1 MIKNRIDM
9 PNRILMFLV
18 LCLGYQTVASQD
30 LVDCTYLLADAKEA
44 YEGGMVELVPELLLD
59 CIESNG
65 LSGESRKEAYKLVL
79 NSYIFDYLTVE
90 ADSLMD
96 DFIREYPEYRAENS
110 DPQEF
115 VFLLN
120 SHLRALGIDPDQLP
134 GDTVVETDSPSDPK
148 EQKFFAR
155 ESGVAGNSMGF
166 KVGGSLSIPRT
177 VEAYSVGDPAE
188 DDGHFGPLP
197 GTLAGAEVNLLL
209 NRRVEASIGLLYSM
223 TRLSYTSAPLSFTS
237 YRYVEAQH
245 QLVLPL
251 TVIYKLNP
259 DTRNISYYL
268 RGGVAPGYLF
278 YASGKGTRS
287 VEGSQEDVSVEK
299 TDITESR
306 SPFNLNILAGGGIR
320 IPIKRAFI
328 YVEGSLNYSVL
339 LVNRDENRYLNND
352 ITWLLYHA
360 DSDFRVHQFSI
371 CAGICWDLTKQ

>member
-1 MIKNRIDM
+1 MIKNRLNM
-9 PNRILMFLV
+9 PYRILVFLV

-44 YEGGMVELVPELLLD
+44 YEAGMVELVPELLLD

-79 NSYIFDYLTVE
+79 NSYLFDYLTVE

-96 DFIREYPEYRAENS
+96 NFIREYPEYRAENS

-120 SHLRALGIDPDQLP
+120 AHLRDLGIDPDQLP
-134 GDTVVETDSPSDPK
+134 GETVVEADSSP
-148 EQKFFAR
+148 ERRERGFFAKGA
-155 ESGVAGNSMGF
+155 GVAGNSMGF

-177 VEAYSVGDPAE
+177 VEAYSVGNPAE

-197 GTLAGAEVNLLL
+197 GTLAGAEINLVL
-209 NRRVEASIGLLYSM
+209 NRRVEASIGVLYSM
-223 TRLSYTSAPLSFTS
+223 TRLSYTSSPLSFTS

-259 DTRNISYYL
+259 DNSNISYYL
-268 RGGVAPGYLF
+268 RGGVVPGYLF
-278 YASGKGTRS
+278 YASGKGARS
-287 VEGSQEDVSVEK
+287 TDGSQEDVVVEK
-299 TDITESR
+299 TEITESR
-306 SPFNLNILAGGGIR
+306 SPFNLNILAGGGVR
-320 IPIKRAFI
+320 IPLNRAFV

-339 LVNRDENRYLNND
+339 LANREKNRYPNND
-352 ITWLLYHA
+352 ITWLLYHV

-371 CAGICWDLTKQ
+371 CAGICWDLTKR